1 MKGNTW
7 QPLPV
12 LKLQLR
18 VNIFSHVYQSFVFL
32 LCCVFGFFLVCF
44 TFNIYLFSHFKKIP
58 LYKMINNKNM
68 LKIFLSICQ
77 LSYNC
82 GFSVLDE
89 T

>member
-18 VNIFSHVYQSFVFL
+18 VNIFSHIYQSFVFL
-32 LCCVFGFFLVCF
+32 LCCVFGFFFCMLYFYYILV
-44 TFNIYLFSHFKKIP
+44 FSFKKVP